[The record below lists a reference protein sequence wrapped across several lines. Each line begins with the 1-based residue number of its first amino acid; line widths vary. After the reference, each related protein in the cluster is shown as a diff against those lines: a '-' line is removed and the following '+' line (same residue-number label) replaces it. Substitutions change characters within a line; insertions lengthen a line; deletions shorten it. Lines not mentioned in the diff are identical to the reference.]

1 MAKPGGTIM
10 QTTISARHSEVP
22 EALRER
28 AITVVERLGK
38 LTPRG
43 IDMTVVFDSDGLEH
57 TAELR
62 LHLASGEILVGKG
75 GGPDHRTARDRAEE
89 KLRRQVE
96 RTADRAR
103 KARVSHTRNPL

>member
-1 MAKPGGTIM
+1 M

-22 EALRER
+22 DALRER

-38 LTPRG
+38 VTPRPM
-43 IDMTVVFDSDGLEH
+43 DMTVMFDTDGLEQ

-62 LHLASGEILVGKG
+62 LHVASGEILVAKG
-75 GGPDHRTARDRAEE
+75 EGPDHRTALDRAEE

-96 RTADRAR
+96 RTHRPH
-103 KARVSHTRNPL
+103 KARASQTKNPL

>member
-1 MAKPGGTIM
+1 M

-28 AITVVERLGK
+28 AITVMERLGK
-38 LTPRG
+38 VTPRP
-43 IDMTVVFDSDGLEH
+43 IDMAVVFDADGLEQ

-62 LHLASGEILVGKG
+62 LHVASGEILIATGS
-75 GGPDHRTARDRAEE
+75 GPDHRTALDRAEE

-96 RTADRAR
+96 RTSDRPR
-103 KARVSHTRNPL
+103 QARVSQIKNPL

>member
-1 MAKPGGTIM
+1 M
-10 QTTISARHSEVP
+10 QTTISARHGEVP

-38 LTPRG
+38 VTPRPM
-43 IDMTVVFDSDGLEH
+43 DMTVVFDADGLEQ

-62 LHLASGEILVGKG
+62 LHVASGEILVAKG
-75 GGPDHRTARDRAEE
+75 QGPDHRSALDRAEE

-96 RTADRAR
+96 RASDRPR
-103 KARVSHTRNPL
+103 KARTPPTKNPT